1 MTGPKVFEF
10 AKELGMSTIDLMDK
24 LKQWGIPVK
33 NHMVELD
40 KAAVLKIQNMMEE
53 EKQAPKKKAKKKT
66 QVKKRASKKKVS
78 KKKVSKKKVSKKT
91 APKKKASP
99 RKKVT
104 SKPISSSL
112 KKKVRAKTVIRRKAS
127 VMAEVKEAEQKAKE
141 EKVKKAEDA
150 ASRAQSTELKS
161 TEKKRPNIIGK
172 IDLEKRKS
180 PVGKETPVQSRG
192 RHVRTGFYSVQQ
204 NEISIMDPPTSR
216 PGGREDKKRHP
227 SSRVTEAESGAAK
240 VSEEEKTGFSA
251 TEYRKREVI
260 FQPRKKKVI
269 LNREFKKTQITMPK
283 ANKRVIKIHGNIQ
296 VSEFAQ
302 AMGTKVSKVIGLLMK
317 NGVMVKQNEFIDS
330 DTASLIAPEFNF
342 EVKNIGKS
350 IDDFIHAAAFG
361 DIDAPSVSRPPIV
374 TVMGHVDHGKT
385 TLLDSIRKTNVVK
398 GEAGGITQHI
408 GAYQVILGDQSKIT
422 FLDTPGHEA
431 FTAMRARGAN
441 VTDIAVIVVA
451 ADDGVMPQTQEAV
464 NHAKS
469 AGVPIIIAINKIDRQ
484 GANVDKI
491 KQQLAEFDLVPEEWG
506 GTTIFCEIS
515 ALNGKGVSELLEQ
528 IKLVAEISELKAN
541 PKRSAIGVVIETLVE
556 KGKGVVST
564 LLVQEGALKK
574 SDIVVAGQSV
584 GRIRVLYDDRGKV
597 TKEALPGQPVKALG
611 FQTPPAA
618 GDLFHVC
625 QTEKEALNII
635 ELRKQNED
643 KSIVTPHAG
652 VSLDQ
657 LFSKVQQG
665 DIKELR
671 IVLKTDVVGSAEA
684 IKDMFDKMATEAVK
698 IKVVHSAV
706 GGISKSDVLLAST
719 CNGIVIGFNVRPD
732 GLAQNIA
739 KSDGVEIKTYNIIYE
754 LMDDIQKAMKGL
766 LAPKTVEVH
775 VGRAEVRDTFNVPRI
790 GVVAGC
796 MVQDGKIIRSG
807 LVRLVREGRS
817 VYEGQISSLKRFK
830 DDVKE
835 ISSGHECGL
844 GIENF
849 NDIKVGDIIE
859 MYKID
864 EVAQEL

>member
-1 MTGPKVFEF
+1 MSGPKVFEL
-10 AKELGMSTIDLMDK
+10 AKELGMSTIALMDK
-24 LKQWGIPVK
+24 LKKWDISVK

-40 KAAVLKIQNMMEE
+40 EAAVLKIQTMIEG
-53 EKQAPKKKAKKKT
+53 EKQTPKKKVTKKT
-66 QVKKRASKKKVS
+66 KTKKKVS
-78 KKKVSKKKVSKKT
+78 KKKASVKKKAVSKPSSVSSKSISKKKVRS
-91 APKKKASP
+91 
-99 RKKVT
+99 
-104 SKPISSSL
+104 
-112 KKKVRAKTVIRRKAS
+112 KTVIRRKAS

-141 EKVKKAEDA
+141 KKAEELEEL
-150 ASRAQSTELKS
+150 SAQTDPSG
-161 TEKKRPNIIGK
+161 KKRPNIIGK
-172 IDLEKRKS
+172 IDLEKGKPPVRKES
-180 PVGKETPVQSRG
+180 SFQSRG
-192 RHVRTGFYSVQQ
+192 RNVRPGFYSVEQDQ
-204 NEISIMDPPTSR
+204 FSMMDPSAPR
-216 PGGREDKKRHP
+216 HEGREDKKRQTP
-227 SSRVTEAESGAAK
+227 SRATEFESGGGK
-240 VSEEEKTGFSA
+240 TSEEEKSSFSA

-260 FQPRKKKVI
+260 FQPRKKKMMI
-269 LNREFKKTQITMPK
+269 SREFKKTQITMPK
-283 ANKRVIKIHGNIQ
+283 ANKRVVKIHGNIE

-302 AMGTKVSKVIGLLMK
+302 AMGTKASKVIGLLMK
-317 NGVMVKQNEFIDS
+317 NGVTVKKNEFIDS

-350 IDDFIHAAAFG
+350 VEDFVQATAFG
-361 DIDAPSVSRPPIV
+361 DLEASPVPRPPIV

-408 GAYQVILGDQSKIT
+408 GAYQVILEDQSKIT

-441 VTDIAVIVVA
+441 VTDIAIIVVA
-451 ADDGVMPQTQEAV
+451 ADDGVMPQTQEAI

-469 AGVPIIIAINKIDRQ
+469 AGVPIIIAINKIDRP

-491 KQQLAEFDLVPEEWG
+491 KQQVAEFDLVPEEWG
-506 GTTIFCEIS
+506 GSTIFCEVS
-515 ALNGKGVSELLEQ
+515 ALNGQGVSELLEH

-541 PKRSAIGVVIETLVE
+541 PKRSATGVVIETLVE
-556 KGKGVVST
+556 QGKGVVTT
-564 LLVQEGALKK
+564 LLVQEGVLKK
-574 SDIVVAGQSV
+574 SDIVVAGQSM
-584 GRIRVLYDDRGKV
+584 GRVRVLHDDRGKM
-597 TKEALPGQPVKALG
+597 TKDASPGQPVKVLG

-618 GDLFHVC
+618 GDLFDVC
-625 QTEKEALNII
+625 KTEKDALSII
-635 ELRKQNED
+635 ELRKEEVD

-665 DIKELR
+665 DMKELPV
-671 IVLKTDVVGSAEA
+671 VLKTDVAGSEEA
-684 IKDMFDKMATEAVK
+684 VKEMFDKMGTDAVK

-719 CNGIVIGFNVRPD
+719 CAGIVIGFNVRPD
-732 GLAQNIA
+732 GSAQSIA
-739 KSDGVEIKTYNIIYE
+739 KNEGIEIKTYSIIYE

-766 LAPKTVEVH
+766 LAPKTIEVN
-775 VGRAEVRDTFNVPRI
+775 VGRAEVRDTFSVPKA
-790 GVVAGC
+790 GVIAGC
-796 MVQDGKIIRSG
+796 MVQDGKLIRSG

-835 ISSGHECGL
+835 IASGHECGV